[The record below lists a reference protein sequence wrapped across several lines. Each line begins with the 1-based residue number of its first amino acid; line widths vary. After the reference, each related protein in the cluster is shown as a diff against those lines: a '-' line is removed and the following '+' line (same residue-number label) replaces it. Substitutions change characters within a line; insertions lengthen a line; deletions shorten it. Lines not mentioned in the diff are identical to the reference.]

1 MTNTNDAEA
10 PPSSLTR
17 MEALSDGIFAVAMTL
32 LVLDLHVPNISGQGS
47 SSGLAIA
54 LGAQWPAYLAYA
66 SSFLTIGIIWA
77 NHHAMTRT
85 FRTLDHLLLFLNV
98 LLLMVISFIPFSTE
112 VLARY
117 LLGGDAG
124 RTAMLLYSGTMTLMG
139 VSYFSIGLYASRARL
154 LHATLDDAQLRRV
167 TWRHIFLGLTPYA
180 IADALAFTSVWASL
194 ALCILVAVIY
204 ALPSTTGAHARR
216 VPTATD

>member
-1 MTNTNDAEA
+1 MPNTNDMEA
-10 PPSSLTR
+10 PVLSLAR

-32 LVLDLHVPNISGQGS
+32 LVLDLHVPTISGAGPS
-47 SSGLAIA
+47 SALAVA

-66 SSFLTIGIIWA
+66 SSFLTLGIIWA

-85 FRTLDHLLLFLNV
+85 FRTLDHPLMFLNV

-117 LLGGDAG
+117 LLGGDAA
-124 RTAMLLYSGTMTLMG
+124 RTAMLLYSGAMTLMS
-139 VSYFSIGLYASRARL
+139 VSYFSIWWYASRAGL
-154 LHATLDDAQLRRV
+154 LRATLDAAQLSRITRK
-167 TWRHIFLGLTPYA
+167 HIFLGLAPYA
-180 IADALAFTSVWASL
+180 VADAVAFVNVWASL

-204 ALPSTTGAHARR
+204 ALPSATGAHAPR